1 MFTISK
7 RFSFSAHHRLDAF
20 RTPEWPDDDPRQHPC
35 SRDHGHNYIVEV
47 DLAAPI
53 LSPVGFVVDYR
64 AAATRL
70 QQAGAYAAD
79 LDAVDRLAS
88 QGSLSLTAF
97 ALLQRRHD
105 AAFRG
110 DGTIDVDELRHG
122 MELVHDIAVGQG
134 DVDVNRYPDME

>member
-1 MFTISK
+1 MVETEQTH
-7 RFSFSAHHRLDAF
+7 RF
-20 RTPEWPDDDPRQHPC
+20 
-35 SRDHGHNYIVEV
+35 I
-47 DLAAPI
+47 
-53 LSPVGFVVDYR
+53 VDYR
-64 AAATRL
+64 AAAVRL

-110 DGTIDVDELRHG
+110 DGTIDVDELQHG
-122 MELVHDIAVGQG
+122 MELVHDIAVGEG